1 MEIPKIVGVNSPNDC
16 NGFDIVIGNPP
27 YIKEYTNKDAF
38 DGFRENSPYYV
49 GKMDLWYGFACHG
62 LDLLR
67 KDGVLCFIAQNNWTT
82 SSGAKLMRKKII
94 EDSKILQMLDFNTYM
109 IFENADIQTM
119 VMLFQRNKNTDNYN
133 FDYRT
138 LLENS
143 EKEDML
149 SLLKKSNTKKTKY
162 LSPKL
167 VRENYLGKLLTFTE
181 NDSIL
186 DKIANDKLYLTEEE
200 VTQGIIGNPDNA
212 FKVDDADIKSFNSNE
227 KKFIHKFHT
236 HTERYEI
243 DDTDINIIY
252 LSSKDNPDFD
262 INKYPNIKKQLT
274 PFSNELK
281 NRREVLLGR
290 FSWYFLHWPRKEET
304 FKKGFEKI
312 ITQVRCEKPKF
323 CYTTDEYYGSRAL
336 FFIQTKRWNMKML
349 LGILNSKLV
358 EFWLRGKGKIQGAV
372 LKLDKEPLLGI
383 PLPKSIPANK
393 EKMIVDLVDKILY
406 EKEKDST
413 ADISSYEEKIDNIVY
428 ELYGLSEEDVNLI
441 K

>member
-1 MEIPKIVGVNSPNDC
+1 
-16 NGFDIVIGNPP
+16 
-27 YIKEYTNKDAF
+27 
-38 DGFRENSPYYV
+38 
-49 GKMDLWYGFACHG
+49 
-62 LDLLR
+62 
-67 KDGVLCFIAQNNWTT
+67 
-82 SSGAKLMRKKII
+82 MRKKVI

-119 VMLFQRNKNTDNYN
+119 VMLFQRNESSDNYN
-133 FDYRT
+133 FDYRS

-149 SLLKKSNTKKTKY
+149 SLLEKRNTQKTKY

-167 VRENYLGKLLTFTE
+167 LRENYLGKLLTFTE

-186 DKIANDKLYLTEEE
+186 DKIAYDKLYLTEEE

-212 FKVDDADIKSFNSNE
+212 FKVDDTDLKTFNSNE
-227 KKFIHKFHT
+227 KKLIHKFHT

-243 DDTDINIIY
+243 GDTDINIIY

-262 INKYPNIKKQLT
+262 ITKYPNIKKQLT

-358 EFWLRGKGKIQGAV
+358 EFWLRGKGKIQGTV

-383 PLPKSIPANK
+383 PLPKSIPENM
-393 EKMIVDLVDKILY
+393 EKMTVDLVDKILY

-413 ADISSYEEKIDNIVY
+413 TDISSYEKKIDNIVY
-428 ELYGLSEEDVNLI
+428 ELYGLSEEDINLI